1 MLNQPSPNF
10 TKRSTPGTDGIP
22 PDFINRCEDTLQQP
36 LHDVLR
42 QCSREGAV
50 QQDMRDAKIVTLYK
64 NKGDRSD
71 CNNISLL
78 SLIGKLYVRLQKLA
92 ERVHPESQCG
102 FRAERSTCRQDIL
115 PPTTTG
121 DMQRTTQAPLYSLH
135 LPDQGL
141 RPGPISGPKFSVFF
155 VPQRKRLKW
164 SLAWD
169 EDTRKSF
176 STFSS
181 LKTGRRMEG
190 FGGFS
195 ANQHSAEH
203 PVSPL
208 YKLGLLVPIFFFFL
222 VVAAGSGAATAVFLS
237 YSNMCDVFFPL

>member
-1 MLNQPSPNF
+1 
-10 TKRSTPGTDGIP
+10 
-22 PDFINRCEDTLQQP
+22 
-36 LHDVLR
+36 
-42 QCSREGAV
+42 
-50 QQDMRDAKIVTLYK
+50 
-64 NKGDRSD
+64 
-71 CNNISLL
+71 
-78 SLIGKLYVRLQKLA
+78 
-92 ERVHPESQCG
+92 
-102 FRAERSTCRQDIL
+102 
-115 PPTTTG
+115 
-121 DMQRTTQAPLYSLH
+121 MQRTTQAPLYSLH

-164 SLAWD
+164 CLAWD

-208 YKLGLLVPIFFFFL
+208 YKLGLLVPIFFF
-222 VVAAGSGAATAVFLS
+222 VVAAGSGAASAAFLS
-237 YSNMCDVFFPL
+237 YSNMCNAFFLCDHLWHGFFSPTLLLLSSSPSSGRQSSQARRARTPRL